1 MKTLD
6 KAMFLIT
13 MGGSLNDEIRQV
25 QLVHVHLYDQKV
37 AEYKYIIKKATCEDK
52 AIYSYSCTCGEKGGD
67 YFELR

>member
-25 QLVHVHLYDQKV
+25 QLEAKDKSTLLDR
-37 AEYKYIIKKATCEDK
+37 YKI
-52 AIYSYSCTCGEKGGD
+52 
-67 YFELR
+67 L